1 MNPVVQP
8 YLLAY
13 GAVVLVVVLTVM
25 VYLAILRH
33 PDHRRRSGKV
43 HRSAKGGF
51 FF

>member
-8 YLLAY
+8 YLIAY
-13 GAVVLVVVLTVM
+13 GAVVLIVVLILV
-25 VYLAILRH
+25 VYLAILHH
-33 PDHRRRSGKV
+33 PDTRRGARP